1 MNSLF
6 NVYLAIFKHEHKLPR
21 MDNQRLGRER
31 LQRGKSVYSPTRK
44 RAEHLRKQNSEE
56 SSSNIS
62 ITGAPDDTVDNS
74 IGKYSKEFCPFIM
87 LFSGSIGIASVV
99 WEPCNKGTILQRDP

>member
-1 MNSLF
+1 MHFPRTKYLYSSF
-6 NVYLAIFKHEHKLPR
+6 NIYLALFKHERKLPT

-56 SSSNIS
+56 SSNNIS
-62 ITGAPDDTVDNS
+62 ITGAPDDAVDNS
-74 IGKYSKEFCPFIM
+74 IGEYSIEFSPLKM
-87 LFSGSIGIASVV
+87 L
-99 WEPCNKGTILQRDP
+99 

>member
-1 MNSLF
+1 
-6 NVYLAIFKHEHKLPR
+6 

-56 SSSNIS
+56 SGSTIS
-62 ITGAPDDTVDNS
+62 ITGVPDDAVDSSLGEYS
-74 IGKYSKEFCPFIM
+74 IEFSPFIK
-87 LFSGSIGIASVV
+87 LFSGSIGMDCVIS
-99 WEPCNKGTILQRDP
+99 ETCNKGTILKRGPYEWTVL

>member
-1 MNSLF
+1 
-6 NVYLAIFKHEHKLPR
+6 

-56 SSSNIS
+56 RGSNNIS
-62 ITGAPDDTVDNS
+62 ITGAPDDAVDNS
-74 IGKYSKEFCPFIM
+74 IGEYSIEFSPFKM
-87 LFSGSIGIASVV
+87 L
-99 WEPCNKGTILQRDP
+99 